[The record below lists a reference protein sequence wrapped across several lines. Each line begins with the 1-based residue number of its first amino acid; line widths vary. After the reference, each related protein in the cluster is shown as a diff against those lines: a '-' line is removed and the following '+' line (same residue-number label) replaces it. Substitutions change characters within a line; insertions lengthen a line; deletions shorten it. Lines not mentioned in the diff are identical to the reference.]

1 MPILTFNEYLIIG
14 LAALLFADKYIPAVL
29 QKLGWMKKNGNGYA
43 EIIENHE
50 KRLEV
55 ANSEMG
61 DVRELLVGITTKVD
75 IIMRHLNL

>member
-1 MPILTFNEYLIIG
+1 
-14 LAALLFADKYIPAVL
+14 L